1 MRRWTPATD
10 NVKVSNLSTF
20 PCPER
25 RTIEEVVVM
34 TQSRRP
40 IFFNNKTGSI
50 QVDADLSVVQQ
61 FHQQLPNYSR
71 TPLVSLD
78 EVARKLGVKYVFVKD
93 ESSRLGLP
101 AFKILG
107 ASWGSCRAIIARI
120 GIPTDSP
127 LDKIAQAAQKE
138 GVVLFTA
145 SAGNH
150 GRALAAM
157 ARILGIQA
165 CIYVPRTVNDEAIRL
180 ISSEGAKVTVSRKD
194 YDGAMGEAW
203 DEASR
208 TKGGLFVQ
216 DTAFEGYEDIPKWI
230 VEGYSTLL
238 AETEEQLSE
247 QGLKSDLI
255 VTPVGVG
262 SLAHA
267 VARHCKSRDRNCAVM
282 SVEPDTAA
290 CLYQSLVGGKSIP
303 VLTTKTTMEGMNCG
317 TLSSTVFD
325 DLQRGIDAS
334 ATISDFESHKAIQY
348 LADRSI
354 NSGPCGGAA
363 LAALWRLADAP
374 NRPTWLTE
382 ESVVVILSTEGLRE
396 YERPLDVSSDDPV
409 ELTRVL
415 TTINSSNPDLS
426 EAAGAGETAIANYIN
441 AWLQHRGMEAHWVE
455 AQSGRSSIVGVLR
468 GSGGGKN
475 LMINGHI
482 DTVSLSTYTS
492 GDPLIGK
499 LEGDRIFGRGCLDMK
514 AGVAAGMAAMA
525 RVSSCGTRPSGDVI
539 LAAVAD
545 EENLSKGT
553 EAVLDAGWRA
563 DAALVTEPTLQDIVT
578 SHKGFVW
585 FEIDVLGV
593 AAHGSLPGEGVDAI
607 LLAGYLQTALLDYAN
622 TMPSDPRLGQA
633 SLHGGRINGGEE
645 PSSYPVMCTLTVEF
659 RTVPSQSPESIAA
672 DLENLL
678 SRIASKVPQFR
689 YNAPRITF
697 SRPPSG
703 LADENSF
710 VQSFTSSVSKTLG
723 EAPSPAGRAFWCD
736 AGLLNQAGIPSIVYG
751 PKGEGLHAKEEWV
764 SASSIREVTDVLE
777 TAIRDFCA

>member
-1 MRRWTPATD
+1 MA
-10 NVKVSNLSTF
+10 
-20 PCPER
+20 
-25 RTIEEVVVM
+25 
-34 TQSRRP
+34 QSRRP
-40 IFFNNKTGSI
+40 IFFNNKTGPV
-50 QVDADLSVVQQ
+50 QVDSDLSVVHQ

-71 TPLVSLD
+71 TPLISLD
-78 EVARKLGVKYVFVKD
+78 EVAKKLKVKSVFVKD

-107 ASWGSCRAIIARI
+107 ASWGSCRAIIAKT

-127 LDKIAQAAQKE
+127 LEKIAQAAQKE
-138 GVVLFTA
+138 SIVLFTA

-165 CIYVPRTVNDEAIRL
+165 RIYVPRTVNDEAIRL
-180 ISSEGAKVTVSRKD
+180 ISSEGAKVTVSKKD

-203 DEASR
+203 DEAS
-208 TKGGLFVQ
+208 TTQGGLFVQ

-238 AETEEQLSE
+238 SEIEEQLE
-247 QGLKSDLI
+247 EEGLKADLV

-267 VARHCKSRDRNCAVM
+267 VVRHCKSKDRNCAVM

-290 CLYQSLVGGKSIP
+290 CLYKSLAAGKSTP

-317 TLSSTVFD
+317 TLSSTVFE
-325 DLQRGIDAS
+325 DLQQGIDAS
-334 ATISDFESHKAIQY
+334 ATVSDFESHQAIQY
-348 LADRSI
+348 LAERTV
-354 NSGPCGGAA
+354 NSGPCGGAS
-363 LAALWRLADAP
+363 LAALWRLADTP
-374 NRPTWLTE
+374 SRPVWLAE
-382 ESVVVILSTEGLRE
+382 DAVVVIFSTEGLRD
-396 YERPLDVSSDDPV
+396 YEKPLDVSSDDPV
-409 ELTRVL
+409 QLTQIL

-426 EAAGAGETAIANYIN
+426 EAAGAGETAIANYVN

-455 AQSGRSSIVGVLR
+455 AQSGRPSVVGVLR
-468 GSGGGKN
+468 GTGGGKN

-492 GDPLIGK
+492 GDPLSGE
-499 LEGDRIFGRGCLDMK
+499 LRDDRIYGRGCLDMK
-514 AGVAAGMAAMA
+514 AGVAAGMAAMVRIA
-525 RVSSCGTRPSGDVI
+525 NSGTRPSGNVI

-553 EAVLDAGWRA
+553 EAVLEAGWKA

-593 AAHGSLPGEGVDAI
+593 AAHGSLPEEGVDAI
-607 LLAGYLQTALLDYAN
+607 LLAGYLQTALLDYAKK
-622 TMPSDPRLGQA
+622 MPSDPRLGQA
-633 SLHGGRINGGEE
+633 SLHGGRIVGGEE
-645 PSSYPVMCTLTVEF
+645 PSSYPAMCTLTVEF
-659 RTVPSQSPESIAA
+659 RTVPSQSPESIMA
-672 DLENLL
+672 DLEDLL
-678 SRIASKVPQFR
+678 SKLANKIPNFKYSS
-689 YNAPRITF
+689 PRITF

-703 LADENSF
+703 LADDNSF
-710 VQSFTSSVSKTLG
+710 VQSFIASAAKTLG
-723 EAPSPAGRAFWCD
+723 NAPSPTGRAFWCD

-764 SASSIREVTDVLE
+764 SASSIREVTNVLE
-777 TAIRDFCA
+777 TTIRDFCA